1 MLIIDKAVESAATQN
16 PQTNRAELRK
26 ATIFSDAVLA
36 IIRSPTEDVNGRCVL
51 DEDFLRSHEGIAD
64 FGKYSLVPGTA
75 PRRIMPRKF
84 PDLSVKEQNDEGRRM
99 DSTLLRT
106 TKL

>member
-1 MLIIDKAVESAATQN
+1 MIEKAIESAATQN

-36 IIRSPTEDVNGRCVL
+36 ILRSPTEDVNGRCVL
-51 DEDFLRSHEGIAD
+51 DEDFLRSQGITD
-64 FGKYSLVPGTA
+64 FGRYSLVSGSA
-75 PRRIMPRKF
+75 PRRIMPQEF

-99 DSTLLRT
+99 DSTTLRRT